1 MADLEAE
8 LDDHPYAEELAEEEE
23 DDINAVGQVLD
34 ANGVKATPQS
44 RETANSTATHGPLE
58 PQSLLGESD
67 QDREEDGPIN
77 GDVADRSDGSDR
89 GQRVSRAAEE
99 LGHLT
104 LSDSASPPSS
114 SILQSGEVS
123 NATVLPVDIISRN
136 SVSAGSSSRIENLSS
151 RSERRTIRTPSP
163 GGLPSSVTYGIA
175 STEGPMTPRND
186 AG

>member
-1 MADLEAE
+1 VADLEAE

-23 DDINAVGQVLD
+23 EDINAAGQMLG
-34 ANGVKATPQS
+34 ANGAKATPQS
-44 RETANSTATHGPLE
+44 RETANSTATDGPLE
-58 PQSLLGESD
+58 PQSLLEESD

-77 GDVADRSDGSDR
+77 GDVADRSDDSDR
-89 GQRVSRAAEE
+89 GQRISRVADE

-114 SILQSGEVS
+114 SILQSREVS

-136 SVSAGSSSRIENLSS
+136 AVSGSSTRIENLSS

-163 GGLPSSVTYGIA
+163 GGPPSSVTYGIA